1 MINRLIAAIAL
12 GLLLFLLA
20 SVGQALLV
28 PAGETNGLA
37 WWFLLVAL
45 AIALFVAFRA
55 PTIRKAWGH
64 LFFLDGL
71 VCFAL
76 APASLFSH
84 ATAAE
89 LDYPKKL
96 MSEAAVRYAIGAA
109 LAGYFTIIALLLAAS
124 LIALGLF
131 LLRPGRSRDA

>member
-1 MINRLIAAIAL
+1 MINRLIAATVL

-28 PAGETNGLA
+28 TAGDAGGLA
-37 WWFLLVAL
+37 WWILLIAL
-45 AIALFVAFRA
+45 AIAFFVAFRA

-76 APASLFSH
+76 VPASLFSR
-84 ATAAE
+84 ASAAE
-89 LDYPKKL
+89 LDYPREFI
-96 MSEAAVRYAIGAA
+96 SDAAVRYAIGAA
-109 LAGYFTIIALLLAAS
+109 LAGYFTTIALLLAAF

-131 LLRPGRSRDA
+131 LLRPRRSKGA

>member
-1 MINRLIAAIAL
+1 MINRLIAAIVL

-28 PAGETNGLA
+28 PAGETDGLA

-45 AIALFVAFRA
+45 AIAFFVAFRA

-71 VCFAL
+71 VCCAL
-76 APASLFSH
+76 AVASLFSH
-84 ATAAE
+84 ASAEE
-89 LDYPKKL
+89 LDYPKEL
-96 MSEAAVRYAIGAA
+96 MSEAAVRYAIGGA

-124 LIALGLF
+124 LIAQGLF
-131 LLRPGRSRDA
+131 LLRPRRSRDA